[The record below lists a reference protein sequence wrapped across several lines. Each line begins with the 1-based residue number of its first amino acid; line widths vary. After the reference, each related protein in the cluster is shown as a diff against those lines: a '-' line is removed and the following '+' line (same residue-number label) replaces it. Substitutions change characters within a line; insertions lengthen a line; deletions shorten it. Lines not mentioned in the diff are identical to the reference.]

1 VSIRQASRLWVGI
14 HPLTSQVHP
23 RPRPALAGLDSSR
36 TTGIAK
42 PTRRGLNSFLI
53 VRGGLTGP
61 SDDAVRAHEHGQ
73 DATRIE
79 SPVLDVNKKLHVF
92 GRCGALAFAISAV
105 DIALWDIAGKAATMP
120 LCRLLGGGATE
131 LPCYASMVRYRTS
144 RYSAELPS
152 GHTDKVIGVT
162 TCCGA

>member
-1 VSIRQASRLWVGI
+1 
-14 HPLTSQVHP
+14 
-23 RPRPALAGLDSSR
+23 LDSSR

-79 SPVLDVNKKLHVF
+79 SLVLDVNKKLHVF
-92 GRCGALAFAISAV
+92 GQQLAAVHESGIGTLNRRRCFANVHFAPEAV
-105 DIALWDIAGKAATMP
+105 TPAKSVLSLNGYPTFF
-120 LCRLLGGGATE
+120 
-131 LPCYASMVRYRTS
+131 
-144 RYSAELPS
+144 
-152 GHTDKVIGVT
+152 
-162 TCCGA
+162 